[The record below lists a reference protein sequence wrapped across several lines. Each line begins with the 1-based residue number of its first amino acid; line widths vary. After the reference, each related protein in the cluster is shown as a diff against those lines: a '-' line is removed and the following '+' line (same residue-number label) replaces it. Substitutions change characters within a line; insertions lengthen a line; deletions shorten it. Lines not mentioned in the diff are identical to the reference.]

1 MSWFHVSLSSRTDFE
16 VVQAYMHRF
25 LKLHSEVIAENDA
38 LKEQAEVSRAERR
51 ARAARRALPSSAPSA
66 SDLTPAP
73 PPPPPHRHR
82 HRATCSHT
90 TALVSRPTPSST
102 HQELAEAQ
110 REAGRHVRELLQ
122 QNLCLIKFFC
132 NAQVV

>member
-1 MSWFHVSLSSRTDFE
+1 MALLGRFMSWFSACLSSRTDFE

-38 LKEQAEVSRAERR
+38 LKEQAEVSPRAEP
-51 ARAARRALPSSAPSA
+51 RAASLVAVPRALPGRLHRHPHA
-66 SDLTPAP
+66 TTP
-73 PPPPPHRHR
+73 PPSHYHPPL
-82 HRATCSHT
+82 T
-90 TALVSRPTPSST
+90 TTPPVASP